1 MQGTGQGHYPWPTW
15 RLSYDSQYSPSFAF
29 IPPDQYSLPSQPASA
44 SVTGP
49 GVTLADSQREL
60 ESFSPY
66 SPPSTPETVS
76 DGHESPQSSP
86 TVIEPTDDGT
96 DTVTAAAN
104 QVSGR

>member
-29 IPPDQYSLPSQPASA
+29 IPPDQYSLPSQP
-44 SVTGP
+44 
-49 GVTLADSQREL
+49 
-60 ESFSPY
+60 
-66 SPPSTPETVS
+66 
-76 DGHESPQSSP
+76 GHESPQSSP